1 MGYLIDSN
9 AIIDYLSGAMPE
21 EAMTWLGNIINEA
34 PIISVMTKIEVLGF
48 KNTVNTDAL
57 LNDFIGACLI
67 IPLSEETI
75 DQTIQIRKKHK
86 IKTPDAIIAASAKV
100 LALTLISRNT
110 ADFKKIGGLKVIDP
124 WAINAIT

>member
-9 AIIDYLSGAMPE
+9 AIIDYLSAALPE
-21 EAMTWLGNIINEA
+21 EGMLWLSNIINDS

-48 KNTVNTDAL
+48 KNTTDTDIL
-57 LNDFIGACLI
+57 LNNFIDACLI

-100 LALTLISRNT
+100 LGLTLISRDVG
-110 ADFKKIGGLKVIDP
+110 DFKKIHGLKIINP
-124 WAINAIT
+124 WTITGTK

>member
-9 AIIDYLSGAMPE
+9 AIIDYLSGVIPAEGMI
-21 EAMTWLGNIINEA
+21 WLGNIINES

-48 KNTVNTDAL
+48 KNPTDTEVL
-57 LNDFIGACLI
+57 LNDFIDACI
-67 IPLSEETI
+67 IVPLSEETI

-100 LALTLISRNT
+100 LALTLISRNIT
-110 ADFKKIGGLKVIDP
+110 DFKKINGLKVIDP
-124 WAINAIT
+124 WEINSVK

>member
-21 EAMTWLGNIINEA
+21 EAMIWPGNTINEV

-48 KNTVNTDAL
+48 KNTANTEAL
-57 LNDFIGACLI
+57 LNDFIDACMI

-100 LALTLISRNT
+100 LALTLISRNIT
-110 ADFKKIGGLKVIDP
+110 DFKKIGGLKVIDRGQLTP
-124 WAINAIT
+124 